1 VMWIIYYPCYIY
13 GSAGI
18 GIMGFLDN
26 YIYSILIKFF
36 TITTKWHAMDFWI
49 FWMIEGA
56 LWGTAVLP
64 CCSLSNNHVPSMGV
78 MLAQIKHM
86 PSIINNE

>member
-1 VMWIIYYPCYIY
+1 
-13 GSAGI
+13 
-18 GIMGFLDN
+18 
-26 YIYSILIKFF
+26 
-36 TITTKWHAMDFWI
+36 MDFWI